1 MMIVKHNGTPSSI
14 TWQLSCLQKLEVLS
28 PHKIVKGPFLGLDMA
43 NFYVVDL
50 NMKRRL
56 MGRAGSPRDP
66 NTDFL

>member
-14 TWQLSCLQKLEVLS
+14 TWQLSGLQKLQALS
-28 PHKIVKGPFLGLDMA
+28 PYKIVKDPFLGLDTA

-56 MGRAGSPRDP
+56 AGSAGSPRDP